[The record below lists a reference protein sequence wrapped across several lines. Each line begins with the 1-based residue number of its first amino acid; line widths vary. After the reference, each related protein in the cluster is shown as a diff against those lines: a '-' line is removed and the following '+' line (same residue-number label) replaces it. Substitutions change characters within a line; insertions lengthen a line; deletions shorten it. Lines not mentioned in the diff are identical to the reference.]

1 MQFETAEHN
10 ETNIRHMYKSFIM
23 LLSMLVLAEAAG
35 AADTADAAPEKRT
48 YLYAVKDA
56 DSLYLDHYVSPVAE
70 GRRPCM
76 IFVFG
81 GGFVGGTRDNAEYLP
96 YFDFLT
102 RKGYDVVSID
112 YRLGLKPL
120 RGVDRKISTREM
132 VGLFNNAVSIA
143 VEDLFSATLFVL
155 DNAEEWMIDTDMIV
169 TCGSSAGASTVLQ
182 AENAVCNRTVASAVL
197 PKGFNYAGVISFAG
211 AIFSVDGAPKWENA
225 PAPVM
230 FFHGNA
236 DNQVPFEKA
245 SLLGVGFYG
254 SKFIFDQFEKR
265 DWPCWFYT
273 LDYQDHAMAVTPM
286 DANRNEIMTF
296 LDDFVRDGRRMTIE
310 TEVRSDEFPPRN
322 TKFKVMDY
330 VKANYSE

>member
-1 MQFETAEHN
+1 
-10 ETNIRHMYKSFIM
+10 MYKSFIM

-169 TCGSSAGASTVLQ
+169 TCGSSAGAITVLQ

-225 PAPVM
+225 PSPVM

>member
-1 MQFETAEHN
+1 
-10 ETNIRHMYKSFIM
+10 MYKSFIM
-23 LLSMLVLAEAAG
+23 FLSMLVLAEAAG

-81 GGFVGGTRDNAEYLP
+81 GGFVSGTRDNAEYLP

-169 TCGSSAGASTVLQ
+169 TCGSSAGAITVLQ

-225 PAPVM
+225 PSPVM

>member
-1 MQFETAEHN
+1 
-10 ETNIRHMYKSFIM
+10 MYKSFIM

-76 IFVFG
+76 IFVFS

-169 TCGSSAGASTVLQ
+169 TCGSSAGAITVLQ

>member
-1 MQFETAEHN
+1 
-10 ETNIRHMYKSFIM
+10 M

-169 TCGSSAGASTVLQ
+169 TCGSSAGAITVLQ

-225 PAPVM
+225 PSPVM

>member
-1 MQFETAEHN
+1 
-10 ETNIRHMYKSFIM
+10 MYKSFIM
-23 LLSMLVLAEAAG
+23 FLSMLVLAEAAG

-169 TCGSSAGASTVLQ
+169 TCGSSAGAITVLQ

-211 AIFSVDGAPKWENA
+211 AIFSVDG
-225 PAPVM
+225 APVM

>member
-1 MQFETAEHN
+1 
-10 ETNIRHMYKSFIM
+10 MYKSFIM

-169 TCGSSAGASTVLQ
+169 TCDRAQARSRYCRPKTPSATAPSPRP
-182 AENAVCNRTVASAVL
+182 CC
-197 PKGFNYAGVISFAG
+197 PKGSTMRA
-211 AIFSVDGAPKWENA
+211 
-225 PAPVM
+225 
-230 FFHGNA
+230 
-236 DNQVPFEKA
+236 
-245 SLLGVGFYG
+245 
-254 SKFIFDQFEKR
+254 
-265 DWPCWFYT
+265 
-273 LDYQDHAMAVTPM
+273 
-286 DANRNEIMTF
+286 
-296 LDDFVRDGRRMTIE
+296 
-310 TEVRSDEFPPRN
+310 
-322 TKFKVMDY
+322 
-330 VKANYSE
+330 

>member
-1 MQFETAEHN
+1 
-10 ETNIRHMYKSFIM
+10 MYKSFIM

-169 TCGSSAGASTVLQ
+169 TCGSSAGAITVLQ

-254 SKFIFDQFEKR
+254 SKYIFDQFEKR

>member
-1 MQFETAEHN
+1 
-10 ETNIRHMYKSFIM
+10 MYKSFIM

-56 DSLYLDHYVSPVAE
+56 DSLSLDHYVSPVAE

-169 TCGSSAGASTVLQ
+169 TCGSSAGAITVLQ

-225 PAPVM
+225 PSPVM